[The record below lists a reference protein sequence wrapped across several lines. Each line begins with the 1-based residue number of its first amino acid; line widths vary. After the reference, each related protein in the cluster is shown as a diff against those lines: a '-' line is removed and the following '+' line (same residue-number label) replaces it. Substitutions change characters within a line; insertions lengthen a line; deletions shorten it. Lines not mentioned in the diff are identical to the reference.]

1 MNIYLSEMMF
11 EDVISYLTLSIFNYE
26 ERIEKYRQEAQS
38 VTKNESLSDEEKT
51 DLISYWNLCTYED
64 YLHIEKI
71 RMILNKFYEQKNTTS
86 KKTSLKNT
94 YKI

>member
-71 RMILNKFYEQKNTTS
+71 RMILNKFNEQKNTTS